1 MSSTISLLWRI
12 EVSSCR
18 LPRLLHLRQ
27 IPLQKTS
34 RLLPYLQWH
43 KAYIKYS
50 TLQCGVTSAKPSF
63 LTSTCTFSSNYCT
76 KSDSKADLKKDVASP
91 LEASAEPK
99 KDEVVEEK
107 LNIFQRYKKMF
118 KEYWYVML
126 PVHIAT
132 SIVWFGSFFYLAT
145 CGVDVVQILEY
156 LGLPESIISPLRK
169 SGLNYIATA
178 SALYKLATPARY
190 TVTLG
195 GTSIAIRLLVK
206 RGLIKPMPTRG
217 ELRQM
222 LRDKMKPQ

>member
-1 MSSTISLLWRI
+1 MLAEICVVQAFIVHVDQYGACSLFIFPLSSAPCSGI
-12 EVSSCR
+12 
-18 LPRLLHLRQ
+18 
-27 IPLQKTS
+27 
-34 RLLPYLQWH
+34 
-43 KAYIKYS
+43 
-50 TLQCGVTSAKPSF
+50 
-63 LTSTCTFSSNYCT
+63 
-76 KSDSKADLKKDVASP
+76 
-91 LEASAEPK
+91 
-99 KDEVVEEK
+99 
-107 LNIFQRYKKMF
+107 
-118 KEYWYVML
+118 
-126 PVHIAT
+126 
-132 SIVWFGSFFYLAT
+132 
-145 CGVDVVQILEY
+145 DVVQIMEY

>member
-1 MSSTISLLWRI
+1 MSSTLTLLWRI

-18 LPRLLHLRQ
+18 LPRLLYLRQ
-27 IPLQKTS
+27 IPLQRTS

-43 KAYIKYS
+43 KAYIKHS
-50 TLQCGVTSAKPSF
+50 AFGRGVTSARPSF
-63 LTSTCTFSSNYCT
+63 LIPSCTPMYCT
-76 KSDSKADLKKDVASP
+76 KSDSRTDFKRNPSP
-91 LEASAEPK
+91 MEASADQK
-99 KDEVVEEK
+99 QDEVVEEK
-107 LNIFQRYKKMF
+107 LNVFQRYKKMF

-132 SIVWFGSFFYLAT
+132 SIVWFGSFYYLAT
-145 CGVDVVQILEY
+145 CGVDVVPIMEY

-178 SALYKLATPARY
+178 SAMYKLATPARY

-195 GTSIAIRLLVK
+195 GTSIAVRILVK
-206 RGLIKPMPTRG
+206 RGLIKPMPTG
-217 ELRQM
+217 GQLRQM